1 MVFDVEGFSVFPD
14 VFCEVDDVSFPFS
27 FSGDVVSVF
36 PVTDDLEGLI
46 TKSL

>member
-1 MVFDVEGFSVFPD
+1 MVFDVEAFSVFPD
-14 VFCEVDDVSFPFS
+14 VFCEVDDISFSFS
-27 FSGDVVSVF
+27 FSGDVVRVF